1 MDLSALSSSTG
12 IPALSAFFLG
22 LMAAIGPCTMATNIA
37 ALAYVGR
44 NLTSR
49 RYSVVTAALYTLGRM
64 LTYTILGALII
75 YLGLGIPG
83 VSLFL
88 QGIGEKAL
96 GPFLIAIGILMLF
109 VDRISFGGAGNS
121 LSNIGGKV
129 ADWGM
134 IGGLPLGALFALAF
148 CPYSAVLFFAV
159 LLPLA
164 LKSTGGI
171 TFPAFF
177 AIGTGLPVLLFGLL
191 ISFGVASISKW
202 VGAISRSEKVIRIVI
217 AIIFIC
223 IGIYY
228 MLPWLGTLFAANQIS

>member
-1 MDLSALSSSTG
+1 MDLSVLSSSTG
-12 IPALSAFFLG
+12 IPALSAFILG
-22 LMAAIGPCTMATNIA
+22 LMATIGPCTMATNIA

-44 NLTSR
+44 KLTDR
-49 RYSVVTAALYTLGRM
+49 NYSMATAALYTLGRM

-88 QGIGEKAL
+88 QDIGEKAL
-96 GPFLIAIGILMLF
+96 GPFLIIIGLLMLCI
-109 VDRISFGGAGNS
+109 DKISFGGAGNS

-171 TFPAFF
+171 ALPAFF
-177 AIGTGLPVLLFGLL
+177 AIGTGLPVLLFGVLL
-191 ISFGVASISKW
+191 SFGVAGVSKW
-202 VGAISRSEKVIRIVI
+202 VEAISRGEKVIRIVI
-217 AIIFIC
+217 AVIFIGV
-223 IGIYY
+223 GIYY
-228 MLPWLGTLFAANQIS
+228 MLPWLGTLFTAD

>member
-22 LMAAIGPCTMATNIA
+22 LMATIGPCTMATNIA
-37 ALAYVGR
+37 ALAYLGR

-49 RYSVVTAALYTLGRM
+49 RYSAATAALYTLGRM
-64 LTYTILGALII
+64 LTYTVLGALII

-96 GPFLIAIGILMLF
+96 GPFLIAIGLLMLF
-109 VDRISFGGAGNS
+109 IDKISFGGAGNS
-121 LSNIGGKV
+121 LSALGSKV

-164 LKSTGGI
+164 IKSAGGI
-171 TFPAFF
+171 ALPAFF
-177 AIGTGLPVLLFGLL
+177 AIGTGLPVLLFGMLL
-191 ISFGVASISKW
+191 SFGVAGISRW
-202 VGAISRSEKVIRIVI
+202 VEAISRSEKVIRIVI
-217 AIIFIC
+217 AVIFIG

-228 MLPWLGTLFAANQIS
+228 MLPWLGTLFKIN

>member
-1 MDLSALSSSTG
+1 MDLSALSASTG

-22 LMAAIGPCTMATNIA
+22 LMATLGPCTMATNIA

-44 NLTSR
+44 NLTNR
-49 RYSVVTAALYTLGRM
+49 KYSVVTAALYTLGRM

-88 QGIGEKAL
+88 QDVGDKAL
-96 GPFLIAIGILMLF
+96 GPFLIVIGILMLF
-109 VDRISFGGAGNS
+109 IDKISFGGAGNS

-134 IGGLPLGALFALAF
+134 LGGLPLGALFALAF

-171 TFPAFF
+171 ALPAFF
-177 AIGTGLPVLLFGLL
+177 AIGTGLPVLLFGILL
-191 ISFGVASISKW
+191 SFGVAGLLKW
-202 VGAISRSEKVIRIVI
+202 VEAISRSEKVIRIVI

-228 MLPWLGTLFAANQIS
+228 MLPWLGTLFIAN

>member
-1 MDLSALSSSTG
+1 MDLSALSASTG
-12 IPALSAFFLG
+12 IPVLSAFFLG
-22 LMAAIGPCTMATNIA
+22 LMATVGPCTMATNIA

-44 NLTSR
+44 NLTNR
-49 RYSVVTAALYTLGRM
+49 KYSVMTAALYTLGRM
-64 LTYTILGALII
+64 LTYTTLGALII

-88 QGIGEKAL
+88 QDIGEKAL
-96 GPFLIAIGILMLF
+96 GPFLIIIGLLMLF
-109 VDRISFGGAGNS
+109 IDKISFGGAGNS

-171 TFPAFF
+171 TLPAFF
-177 AIGTGLPVLLFGLL
+177 AIGTGLPVLLFGILL
-191 ISFGVASISKW
+191 SFGVAGLSKW
-202 VGAISRSEKVIRIVI
+202 VGAISRGEKVIRIVI
-217 AIIFIC
+217 AVIFIGV
-223 IGIYY
+223 GIYY
-228 MLPWLGTLFAANQIS
+228 MLPWLGTLFTAN

>member
-1 MDLSALSSSTG
+1 MDLSALSASTG

-22 LMAAIGPCTMATNIA
+22 LMAAAGPCTMATNIA

-44 NLTSR
+44 NLASR
-49 RYSVVTAALYTLGRM
+49 KYSVLTAALYTLGRM

-75 YLGLGIPG
+75 YLGLNIPG

-88 QGIGEKAL
+88 QDVSEKAL
-96 GPFLIAIGILMLF
+96 GPFLIAIGLLMLF
-109 VDRISFGGAGNS
+109 IDKISFGGTGNS

-129 ADWGM
+129 AGWGM

-164 LKSTGGI
+164 LKSSGGVAL
-171 TFPAFF
+171 PAFF
-177 AIGTGLPVLLFGLL
+177 AAGTGLPVLLFGILL
-191 ISFGVASISKW
+191 SFGVAGVSKW
-202 VGAISRSEKVIRIVI
+202 VEAISRSEKVIRIAI
-217 AIIFIC
+217 AVIFIGV
-223 IGIYY
+223 GIYY
-228 MLPWLGTLFAANQIS
+228 MLPRLGTLFTAN

>member
-1 MDLSALSSSTG
+1 MDLSALAASSN

-22 LMAAIGPCTMATNIA
+22 LMATIGPCTMATNIA

-44 NLTSR
+44 NLTNR
-49 RYSVVTAALYTLGRM
+49 KYSVVTAALYTLGRM

-88 QGIGEKAL
+88 QDVGEKAL
-96 GPFLIAIGILMLF
+96 GPFLIVIGLLMLF
-109 VDRISFGGAGNS
+109 IDKISFGGAGNS

-164 LKSTGGI
+164 LKSAGGI
-171 TFPAFF
+171 ALPAFF
-177 AIGTGLPVLLFGLL
+177 AIGTGLPVLLFGILL
-191 ISFGVASISKW
+191 SFGVAGISKW
-202 VGAISRSEKVIRIVI
+202 VEVISRSEKVIRLAI
-217 AIIFIC
+217 AVIFIGV
-223 IGIYY
+223 GIYY
-228 MLPWLGTLFAANQIS
+228 MLPWLGTLFIVN

>member
-1 MDLSALSSSTG
+1 MDLSALSASAG

-22 LMAAIGPCTMATNIA
+22 LMATLGPCTMATNIA

-44 NLTSR
+44 NLTNR
-49 RYSVVTAALYTLGRM
+49 KYSVVTAALYTLGRM

-75 YLGLGIPG
+75 YLGLSIPG

-88 QGIGEKAL
+88 QDIGEKAL
-96 GPFLIAIGILMLF
+96 GPFLIIIGLLMLF
-109 VDRISFGGAGNS
+109 IDKISFGGSGNG
-121 LSNIGGKV
+121 LSNIGGKI

-164 LKSTGGI
+164 LKSAGGI
-171 TFPAFF
+171 TLPAFF
-177 AIGTGLPVLLFGLL
+177 AIGTGLPVLLFGILL
-191 ISFGVASISKW
+191 SFGVASISKW
-202 VGAISRSEKVIRIVI
+202 VDAISRSEKIIRIVI
-217 AIIFIC
+217 AIIFIG

-228 MLPWLGTLFAANQIS
+228 MLPWLSILFTAN

>member
-1 MDLSALSSSTG
+1 VDLSALSANTG

-22 LMAAIGPCTMATNIA
+22 LMATVGPCTMATNIA
-37 ALAYVGR
+37 ALAYVSR
-44 NLTSR
+44 NLTDR
-49 RYSVVTAALYTLGRM
+49 KYAIVTAALYTLGRM
-64 LTYTILGALII
+64 LTYTVLGALII
-75 YLGLGIPG
+75 FLGLGIPG

-88 QGIGEKAL
+88 QDIGGKAL
-96 GPFLIAIGILMLF
+96 GPFLIAIGVLMLF
-109 VDRISFGGAGNS
+109 IDRISFGSAGNS

-164 LKSTGGI
+164 LKSAGGV
-171 TFPAFF
+171 TLPAFF
-177 AIGTGLPVLLFGLL
+177 ALGTGLPVLLFGMLL
-191 ISFGVASISKW
+191 SFGVAGISKW
-202 VGAISRSEKVIRIVI
+202 VEAISRGEKILRIAV
-217 AIIFIC
+217 AVIFIG

-228 MLPWLGTLFAANQIS
+228 MLPWLGTLFTAN

>member
-1 MDLSALSSSTG
+1 MDLSALSASTG

-22 LMAAIGPCTMATNIA
+22 LMATVGPCTMATNIA

-44 NLTSR
+44 NLTNR
-49 RYSVVTAALYTLGRM
+49 KYSVVTAALYTLGRM

-88 QGIGEKAL
+88 QDVGEKAL
-96 GPFLIAIGILMLF
+96 GPFLIVIGLLMLF
-109 VDRISFGGAGNS
+109 IDKISFGGAGNS

-129 ADWGM
+129 AEWGM
-134 IGGLPLGALFALAF
+134 IGGLSLGALFALAF

-159 LLPLA
+159 LIPLA
-164 LKSTGGI
+164 LKSNGGI
-171 TFPAFF
+171 ALPAFF
-177 AIGTGLPVLLFGLL
+177 AAGTGLPVLLFGILL
-191 ISFGVASISKW
+191 SFGVAGVSRW
-202 VGAISRSEKVIRIVI
+202 VNAISRSEKVIRIVI

-228 MLPWLGTLFAANQIS
+228 TISWLSTSFTAN